1 MGKRYFLRTVMACVI
16 ICCLC
21 LSGCGAD
28 NPDPNS
34 EIKNSEDV
42 GVGSGTESAQPA
54 SPNPTSPQA
63 QGSPENAHPVPMS
76 GQVVPEG
83 REIVTLG
90 TFGTVYST
98 SPMRKAV
105 DLFNQAQEQYFVQI
119 EIYSNL
125 ERFLMDI
132 VRKQGTDLYNL
143 YWGVNADNLAKK
155 GVLEDLTPYF
165 ESSGV
170 VGREDVVDAVWRA
183 GSVDDK
189 LYFLIPCFGC
199 SGIVVEKGY
208 TKDGAWS
215 GKDYVELGKKYPGSM
230 LNKSIQN
237 PVAQILSE
245 LSEYM
250 AAFIDW
256 DDRTC
261 SFGGGEFT
269 DLLKDLK
276 ALSGYSYEAV
286 DESATTAELV
296 RGKTYLS
303 LMVNFGM
310 DSGMYG
316 YRNIV
321 GAFGDSYEIAGMP
334 TADGS
339 LKYSMTYYD
348 QLYGMNAASG
358 NKEGAWA
365 FLEYLMSEEYQQPNP
380 PNLIQGY
387 NSPLGSLFPARK
399 DALERGLQANIDYV
413 TDPDEKVHYNINQY
427 TKERTEGYEG
437 FTEED
442 KQAVLRIIDNSYR
455 MFFEHDYTLLNILT
469 EETEPFFQGQ
479 KSAEEA
485 AKIIQSR
492 VSLYV
497 SE

>member
-1 MGKRYFLRTVMACVI
+1 MACVI

-54 SPNPTSPQA
+54 SPDPTAPQA

-105 DLFNQAQEQYFVQI
+105 DLFNQDQEQYFVQI

-208 TKDGAWS
+208 TKDGA
-215 GKDYVELGKKYPGSM
+215 G
-230 LNKSIQN
+230 
-237 PVAQILSE
+237 
-245 LSEYM
+245 
-250 AAFIDW
+250 
-256 DDRTC
+256 
-261 SFGGGEFT
+261 
-269 DLLKDLK
+269 
-276 ALSGYSYEAV
+276 
-286 DESATTAELV
+286 
-296 RGKTYLS
+296 
-303 LMVNFGM
+303 
-310 DSGMYG
+310 
-316 YRNIV
+316 
-321 GAFGDSYEIAGMP
+321 
-334 TADGS
+334 
-339 LKYSMTYYD
+339 
-348 QLYGMNAASG
+348 
-358 NKEGAWA
+358 
-365 FLEYLMSEEYQQPNP
+365 
-380 PNLIQGY
+380 
-387 NSPLGSLFPARK
+387 
-399 DALERGLQANIDYV
+399 
-413 TDPDEKVHYNINQY
+413 
-427 TKERTEGYEG
+427 
-437 FTEED
+437 
-442 KQAVLRIIDNSYR
+442 RI
-455 MFFEHDYTLLNILT
+455 M
-469 EETEPFFQGQ
+469 
-479 KSAEEA
+479 
-485 AKIIQSR
+485 
-492 VSLYV
+492 
-497 SE
+497 